1 MIDDALRA
9 YEREY
14 KSMDIH
20 LIDEILELVAYTE
33 RTLSQPGANLLLA
46 GRSGSGRKQA
56 TQLIAHILNVEFFSP
71 NISRDY
77 SMKEFKRD
85 LKEVLLKSG
94 IEATRTCL
102 FIEDH

>member
-1 MIDDALRA
+1 MVDQSLRD
-9 YEREY
+9 YEREF
-14 KSMDIH
+14 KQMEVH
-20 LIDEILELVAYTE
+20 LIDEILDMVAYVE

-56 TQLIAHILNVEFFSP
+56 TQLISHMLNMEFFSP
-71 NISRDY
+71 NIGRDY

-85 LKEVLLKSG
+85 LKQVLSLAG
-94 IEATRTCL
+94 IEGQKTCM